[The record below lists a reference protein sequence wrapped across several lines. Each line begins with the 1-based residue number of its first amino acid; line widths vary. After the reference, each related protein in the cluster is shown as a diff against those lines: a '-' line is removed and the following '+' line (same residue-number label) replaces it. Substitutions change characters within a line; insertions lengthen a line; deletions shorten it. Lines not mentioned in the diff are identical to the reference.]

1 MFKRK
6 FTRKGEKKSW
16 FQLWVYI
23 WMFPPQ
29 SCIEEVYNVNESK
42 YFKSKP
48 FFLCIYDFIVWIV
61 VALFYCL
68 LINIVNAW
76 QTQIVK
82 IVAERVAQHDWQG
95 RVLQADRVVLM
106 ELFANWCGHYKSL
119 APQWEKVRTALK
131 GIVTVG
137 AVDADTHCGLAQV
150 TCWSFT
156 IFKFLYCLQSLKAS

>member
-1 MFKRK
+1 
-6 FTRKGEKKSW
+6 
-16 FQLWVYI
+16 
-23 WMFPPQ
+23 MFPPQ

-82 IVAERVAQHDWQG
+82 IVAERVAQHD
-95 RVLQADRVVLM
+95 
-106 ELFANWCGHYKSL
+106 
-119 APQWEKVRTALK
+119 
-131 GIVTVG
+131 
-137 AVDADTHCGLAQV
+137 
-150 TCWSFT
+150 
-156 IFKFLYCLQSLKAS
+156 